1 MPPHQAADSRRKETA
16 RRGIRLQ
23 PRDLDTVWMAGTH
36 GYVTMPQIKLFAFGG
51 WDETGWWRS
60 VSEQAVYRRL
70 KKLCEAGLLEHQR
83 TWYGDH
89 GIYRATRAG
98 IELAGLEI
106 SPARLDRR
114 DYEHDLRVVDLAL
127 ELTDYELDGWV
138 PERMVRSRLKVGA
151 SIGRVPDGLYIGP
164 GGERWAVELEVSG
177 KESQRYYDAC
187 HKYAKR
193 HRTRI
198 PDGSSGWEMEEY
210 VDDYVKSGGEVD
222 GVLWYFL
229 SERKRQRA
237 LAEANKVV
245 AARSRQRER
254 TDHLNLRFYGAE
266 RPSLPPFEKWAE
278 QQRQEREVEE
288 QRRRE
293 AEERERR
300 EREEERRHEED
311 ARQKQ
316 LFDESWDYLSE
327 EQQFRTRDA
336 LVREF
341 GDQPRKVQDSKF
353 IELVIVVANE
363 KRRAEKEKEERKRQR
378 RDAVRNWFTG
388 R

>member
-1 MPPHQAADSRRKETA
+1 MSPSEAANPGRNQRM
-16 RRGIRLQ
+16 RRGLKIQ
-23 PRDLDTVWMAGTH
+23 SRDRQIVWMAGVH
-36 GYVTMPQIKLFAFGG
+36 GLVTMVHLKMLAFSG

-60 VSEQAVYRRL
+60 VSDQAVYRRL
-70 KKLCEAGLLEHQR
+70 GKLCTAGLLEHQR

-89 GIYRATRAG
+89 GIYRATK
-98 IELAGLEI
+98 AGLELVDLDL
-106 SPARLDRR
+106 SPARLDKR

-127 ELTDYELDGWV
+127 GLTDYTCDGWI
-138 PERMVRSRLKVGA
+138 PERMIRSRLGVGM
-151 SIGRVPDGLYIGP
+151 SIGRVPDGLYVGP

-187 HKYAKR
+187 HKYVKR

-198 PDGSSGWEMEEY
+198 PDGSSGWEMEEC

-222 GVLWYFL
+222 GVIWYFF
-229 SERKRQRA
+229 SKKKRERA
-237 LAEANKVV
+237 LAEANKVA

-254 TDHLNLRFYGAE
+254 TDHLNLRFHGAG
-266 RPSLPPFEKWAE
+266 RPGLPPLTKWEE
-278 QQRQEREVEE
+278 QQRREREVEE

-293 AEERERR
+293 AKERERR
-300 EREEERRHEED
+300 EREEECQREED
-311 ARQKQ
+311 ARQEQ
-316 LFDESWDYLSE
+316 LFGEAWDCLSE
-327 EQQFRTRDA
+327 EQQRRACDA
-336 LVREF
+336 IAQEF
-341 GDQPRKVQDSKF
+341 GDQPRRVQDQKF
-353 IELVIVVANE
+353 QELVIVVADE